1 MTIDDIVTEQAPD
14 YSNPTIVKEYDDI
27 RVFGGG

>member
-1 MTIDDIVTEQAPD
+1 VTDLA
-14 YSNPTIVKEYDDI
+14 TKESLGAIENYDDI